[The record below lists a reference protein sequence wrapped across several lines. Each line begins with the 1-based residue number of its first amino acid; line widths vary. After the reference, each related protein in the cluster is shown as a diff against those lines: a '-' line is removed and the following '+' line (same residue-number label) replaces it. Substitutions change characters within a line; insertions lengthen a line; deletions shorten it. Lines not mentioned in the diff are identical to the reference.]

1 MDEKE
6 LQAVGEALEQLR
18 AGSTVSAET
27 LAKLGGTAQSANK
40 ALEGYT
46 KKILGATSA
55 IGGMARQ
62 VSDGEGSFKSLGGT
76 ISGLLGVVGKLAGAL
91 PLVGGAARALAEG
104 VGEAAKFVL
113 DQLDTMAK
121 NYQTLGDASA
131 GAADGVDGLLR
142 QFNNLGNYSLPA
154 FTKAVR
160 TNVQGISA
168 LGGTAALGA
177 EELAKVSGVLTTGD
191 TARKFLKLGIG
202 LESVGDATAE
212 YLANMSR
219 YGLTQGSTTEELTKK
234 TQNYILEVD
243 KIARLTGQ
251 TREAQAKE
259 AQKSLADSRFRAKI
273 AEMRANG
280 QGKQAEELQRYVDGL
295 GGALGD
301 AARATV
307 TGTYLTQ
314 QAAEADIVL
323 NGAIRRNIDAIQAG
337 TKATDSIA
345 DTQEAAAQGA
355 RQFGTLFKFGRDLG
369 GVGTQV
375 FDTEALLLRRKEL
388 EAQGLSRADAIAK
401 AQQEQMEAS
410 GKTTQEFTDAQ
421 LATAG
426 ASKNLQSLGFSL
438 ATYAVPAVNKFAGAL
453 EKVTGF
459 VNEKI
464 GIGGKYSTPAGVD
477 RGAAGGPGAAMGGVV
492 PGRSV
497 TIGEQTRTGGDRN
510 WRNNNPGN
518 IEYSP
523 FAIQYGAIG
532 SDGRFAIFPTEEQG
546 RMAQD
551 ALLKSKNYAKLSLAD
566 AIKRYAPSNEND
578 PKSYARQ
585 IMSQTGIDQNMRYA
599 DLTPDQQSRVL
610 DAMKRIE
617 GGRAGTISGP
627 SGSSASTMSGINPP
641 SAGAA
646 TQAQGQQAQKQQEEK
661 NQIMGLAQ
669 VLDRI
674 EYNTRNGARAQE
686 KGNRIAQG

>member
-6 LQAVGEALEQLR
+6 LQAVGEALNQLR
-18 AGSTVSAET
+18 EGSTVSAET

-62 VSDGEGSFKSLGGT
+62 IEEGGGSFKSMSGT
-76 ISGLLGVVGKLAGAL
+76 IQGVANGLGKIAGMI
-91 PLVGGAARALAEG
+91 PGVGGALKLLTGAL
-104 VGEAAKFVL
+104 GEAAGYVL
-113 DQLDTMAK
+113 ERMDDITK
-121 NYQTLGDASA
+121 NYQALGDASA
-131 GAADGVDGLLR
+131 GAADGFDGLLR

-234 TQNYILEVD
+234 TQDYIVEVD

-259 AQKSLADSRFRAKI
+259 AQKSLADSRFRAKL

-280 QGKQAEELQRYVDGL
+280 QGKQAEELQKYVDGL

-323 NGAIRRNIDAIQAG
+323 NGAIRRNIDAIEAG

-345 DTQEAAAQGA
+345 DTQEAAARGA
-355 RQFGTLFKFGRDLG
+355 KQFGTLFKFGRDLG

-375 FDTEALLLRRKEL
+375 FDTEALLLRRNEL

-410 GKTTQEFTDAQ
+410 GKATEGFVDAN

-426 ASKNLQSLGFSL
+426 AAKNIQSLGFSL
-438 ATYAVPAVNKFAGAL
+438 ASLAVGPVKKFADGLEYATGAL
-453 EKVTGF
+453 NKRF
-459 VNEKI
+459 
-464 GIGGKYSTPAGVD
+464 GIGGTTSTPAGVD
-477 RGAAGGPGAAMGGVV
+477 RGAAGGPRAAMGGVV

-497 TIGEQTRTGGDRN
+497 TIGDQTRIGGDRN

-518 IEYSP
+518 LEYGP
-523 FAIQYGAIG
+523 FAMQYGAVG

-551 ALLKSKNYAKLSLAD
+551 ALLKSKKYANLSLAQ
-566 AIKRYAPSNEND
+566 AIKVYAPSNEND

-627 SGSSASTMSGINPP
+627 SGSGASTMSGINPP